1 MLKPKKKISK
11 REMKQDTLVTTYVQV
26 TGFYAK
32 YKKQIS
38 IGVTAVVV
46 IVAAT
51 LIFLSN
57 REKNNELATTK
68 VAAIQPFC
76 DNGQYQMA
84 IDGAADRNL
93 VGLKQI
99 VDDYG
104 STPAGDMARF
114 YLADS
119 YFQLGKYTEALE
131 AFKECSPSNPL
142 LKASRYAGI
151 AACYEATGNHKE
163 AADNYE
169 SAAGKDAT
177 DDAISEHLNDAARN
191 HALAGDKSHALD
203 LLKRI
208 KKNYPTTTAGREAD
222 RYITQLSV

>member
-1 MLKPKKKISK
+1 MLKPKKKITK
-11 REMKQDTLVTTYVQV
+11 KELKQDTLVTTYMQL
-26 TGFYAK
+26 TSFYEK
-32 YKKQIS
+32 YKRQIS
-38 IGVTAVVV
+38 IGLTVLAVVV
-46 IVAAT
+46 GAVFIY
-51 LIFLSN
+51 LSN
-57 REKNNELATTK
+57 RAKNNELAAIK
-68 VAAIQPFC
+68 LADIQPFC

-114 YLADS
+114 YLANA
-119 YFQLGKYTEALE
+119 YYQLGKYTEALE
-131 AFKECSPSNPL
+131 AFKGCSPSDDL

-151 AACYEATGNHKE
+151 ADCYEALGKYSD
-163 AADNYE
+163 AAENFE
-169 SAAGKDAT
+169 RAAGKDVT
-177 DDAISEHLNDAARN
+177 DNAISEHLNDAARN
-191 HALAGDKSHALD
+191 YGLAGEKSRAVD